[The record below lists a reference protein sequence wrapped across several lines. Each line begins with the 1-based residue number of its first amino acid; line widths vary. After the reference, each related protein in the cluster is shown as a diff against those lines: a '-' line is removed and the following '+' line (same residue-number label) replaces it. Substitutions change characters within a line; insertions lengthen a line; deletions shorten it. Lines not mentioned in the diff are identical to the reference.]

1 MKKVSLFLELLMA
14 LLVMS
19 CSKDETLM
27 SIPQESDA
35 IAFGTYVGRDAQTRA
50 AVTDLDKLKTADIG
64 FGVFAYYTNE
74 GDYTV
79 GTSKPN
85 FMYNQKVNW
94 NTTNKWEYSPVKY
107 WPNENTDKLTFF
119 AYAPHSTATNSNITT
134 LSAKTA
140 SGEPTLLFTVN
151 SDAKKQSDLL
161 YADATNLKNLT
172 KQTIGGTVSFPFKHA
187 LSRIGF
193 KVEVMSDKVNDDATG
208 TPDAGSVTS
217 DAIASGTVVSVQK
230 VELIGQFNSENT
242 FNFATGNFTG
252 ASSTTT
258 AAGSVAYTLNYDE
271 DDSNFDNEVAEGVN
285 IVTTSTPLKQL
296 NADDSYLMII
306 PKTFTITG
314 ESADPLQIRVTYTVT
329 TADGALEDGKSIVQN
344 VITSDPFAFTFVA
357 GNAYSFNL
365 HLGLTSVKFSATV
378 TDWAEV
384 TTGTVVNVP
393 INTVTNPSDD

>member
-64 FGVFAYYTNE
+64 FGVFAYYTNG

-79 GTSKPN
+79 GTSTPN

-119 AYAPHSTATNSNITT
+119 AYAPHSTVTNSNITT

-193 KVEVMSDKVNDDATG
+193 KVEVMSDKVNDDAPG
-208 TPDAGSVTS
+208 THDAGSVTS
-217 DAIASGTVVSVQK
+217 DSIASGTVVSVQK
-230 VELIGQFNSENT
+230 VELIGTFATSNT
-242 FNFATGNFTG
+242 FNFA
-252 ASSTTT
+252 
-258 AAGSVAYTLNYDE
+258 AGSWGTPTTGSVIYSLDYNATETNP
-271 DDSNFDNEVAEGVN
+271 NFISSVAEK
-285 IVTTSTPLKQL
+285 VTTSLKQL

-306 PKTFTITG
+306 PKNLANANAG
-314 ESADPLQIRVTYTVT
+314 EGVKIRVTYKVT
-329 TADGALEDGKSIVQN
+329 TADTALDGGSSEVTN
-344 VITSDPFAFTFVA
+344 VITSDEFAFNFEK
-357 GNAYSFNL
+357 GKAYSFNL
-365 HLGLTSVKFSATV
+365 HLGLTSVKFSASV
-378 TDWAEV
+378 TDWDPINPA
-384 TTGTVVNVP
+384 GTVVNVP
-393 INTVTNPSDD
+393 INTGTNPSDD